1 MKSFLMMCTLY
12 FMHVMIDSLGGEGG
26 ELFSPWGRTGN
37 VLYNGIEDK
46 APKSYYQCHPPDD
59 LISFT
64 VVVYLTVKFWSS
76 LYIVCYHI
84 ACF

>member
-1 MKSFLMMCTLY
+1 
-12 FMHVMIDSLGGEGG
+12 MIDSLGEEGG

-59 LISFT
+59 LVSFT
-64 VVVYLTVKFWSS
+64 VVVNLTV
-76 LYIVCYHI
+76 
-84 ACF
+84 